1 MDQLTAVFGVVPVT
15 TFESLGWDSKA
26 FEAVAFAVLA
36 YRTVTS
42 QPGNIPSVTGAK
54 HPVLLGAIVPAAPGW
69 MKHFRS

>member
-1 MDQLTAVFGVVPVT
+1 
-15 TFESLGWDSKA
+15 LGWDSKA